1 MMPNITKGTKMV
13 GLIMYLAG
21 PGRSNEHTGMRL
33 ITASDAI
40 VSVERGAAL
49 NAENAKTLAHE
60 MDIPKAV
67 FAADSASKH
76 VFHVSLSLKA
86 DEGSLTD
93 EQWAGIAQDFAEE
106 MGFTGS
112 DGKPP
117 CRWVAIHHGVSKA
130 GNDHI
135 HMAVSMI
142 REDGTKWSQ
151 HNDQPRSQKVCAAL
165 EEKYGLRVGR
175 GEHAERGYH
184 PKEQEAA
191 RAQGLA
197 ELPRETLQRSVR
209 AASTASIDEA
219 EFVRRLRGTGV
230 LIRPRFAKDST
241 TVVEGYSVALKPA
254 NRAEKPVWFGG
265 GKLARDLTL
274 PRLRSGW
281 DGSQEAADAAALE
294 WQAVAQ
300 GQRIASPGRE
310 ALQPTA
316 EQWEKYTAEVGSLYE
331 RIKTVPV
338 DDPAMWAQVARETSG
353 AFAAWSLRTEAVP
366 GPLADTAKALSRTA
380 QLRRFPTKTERA
392 PLPSAKGA
400 GMLLMQ
406 SAVGPST
413 TAGEA
418 LLLAQLRNT
427 MRAIH
432 DMHKAS
438 GRLSD
443 AERVRV
449 AAMDR
454 LREVKARIDGAI
466 PNPTQPVV
474 VHETAPATSKWITA
488 AESRPGTGLP
498 EDLDQVKFLAGVSRP
513 PQKPTQ
519 TPAKPTT
526 SSESAKPVDKSR
538 DKGRRR

>member
-1 MMPNITKGTKMV
+1 MMPNITKGTRMV

-21 PGRSNEHTGMRL
+21 PGRSNEHTDMRL

-40 VSVERGAAL
+40 VSVEHGAAL
-49 NAENAKTLAHE
+49 NADNAKTLAHE

-117 CRWVAIHHGVSKA
+117 CRWVAIHHGASKA

-151 HNDQPRSQKVCAAL
+151 HNDQPRSQKVCAGL
-165 EEKYGLRVGR
+165 EKKYGLRVGR

-184 PKEQEAA
+184 PKEQAA
-191 RAQGLA
+191 ALAQGLA

-209 AASTASIDEA
+209 AASTASVDEA

-230 LIRPRFAKDST
+230 LIRPRFAKGST

-254 NRAEKPVWFGG
+254 SRAEKPVWFGG

-274 PRLRSGW
+274 PMLRSGW
-281 DGSQEAADAAALE
+281 DGSQEAADAAAVE
-294 WQAVAQ
+294 WQAVAD
-300 GQRIASPGRE
+300 GKRIAAPGRE

-331 RIKTVPV
+331 RIKSVPV

-380 QLRRFPTKTERA
+380 QLRRFPTKTEHA

-432 DMHKAS
+432 DMHKAT

-449 AAMDR
+449 AAVDR
-454 LREVKARIDGAI
+454 LREVKARIDGAM
-466 PNPTQPVV
+466 PTPTQPVAAGS
-474 VHETAPATSKWITA
+474 EAPSASKWITA
-488 AESRPGTGLP
+488 AESKPAGGLP
-498 EDLDQVKFLAGVSRP
+498 EDLEQVKFLATVSRP
-513 PQKPTQ
+513 SNTPPQRPAVPSPVE
-519 TPAKPTT
+519 PAKPT
-526 SSESAKPVDKSR
+526 DKSR
-538 DKGRRR
+538 DKGRGR

>member
-1 MMPNITKGTKMV
+1 MMPNITKGTRMV

-21 PGRSNEHTGMRL
+21 PGRSNEHTDMRL

-40 VSVERGAAL
+40 VSVGHGDAL
-49 NAENAKTLAHE
+49 NAANAKTLAQE

-67 FAADSASKH
+67 FAADSTGKH

-86 DEGSLTD
+86 EDGSLSD
-93 EQWAGIAQDFAEE
+93 EQWASIAQDFAEE
-106 MGFTGS
+106 MGFSGS

-135 HMAVSMI
+135 HLAVSMI
-142 REDGTKWSQ
+142 REDGTRWSQ
-151 HNDQPRSQKVCAAL
+151 HNDQPRSQRVCAAL

-184 PKEQEAA
+184 PKEQAAA

-209 AASTASIDEA
+209 AASTASVDEA

-230 LIRPRFAKDST
+230 LIRPRFAQGST

-254 NRAEKPVWFGG
+254 SRSDKPVWFGG

-281 DGSQEAADAAALE
+281 DGSQDAADAAAVE
-294 WQAVAQ
+294 WQAVA
-300 GQRIASPGRE
+300 GGKRIVAPGRE

-331 RIKTVPV
+331 RIKSVPV
-338 DDPAMWAQVARETSG
+338 DDPVLWARVARETSG
-353 AFAAWSLRTEAVP
+353 VFAAWSLRTEAVP

-380 QLRRFPTKTERA
+380 QLRRFPTRTEHA

-432 DMHKAS
+432 DMHQAS
-438 GRLSD
+438 GRLAD

-449 AAMDR
+449 AAVDR
-454 LREVKARIDGAI
+454 LREVKARIDGAVVA
-466 PNPTQPVV
+466 PAQP
-474 VHETAPATSKWITA
+474 AMASQPPSATSKWINA
-488 AESRPGTGLP
+488 AEAKKGVDENL
-498 EDLDQVKFLAGVSRP
+498 EQLKFLMEVSRP
-513 PQKPTQ
+513 PISPSADQEGVAPVAET
-519 TPAKPTT
+519 AK
-526 SSESAKPVDKSR
+526 SKNGKARGKSR
-538 DKGRRR
+538 

>member
-1 MMPNITKGTKMV
+1 MMPNITKGTRMV

-21 PGRSNEHTGMRL
+21 PGRSNEHTDMRL

-40 VSVERGAAL
+40 VSVGHGDAL
-49 NAENAKTLAHE
+49 NAEKAKTLAHE
-60 MDIPKAV
+60 MDIPKGV
-67 FAADSASKH
+67 FAPGSTSKH

-86 DEGSLTD
+86 DEGALSD
-93 EQWAGIAQDFAEE
+93 DQWASIAQDFAEE

-117 CRWVAIHHGVSKA
+117 CRWVAIHHGASKA

-142 REDGTKWSQ
+142 REDGTRWSQ

-184 PKEQEAA
+184 PKEQAAA
-191 RAQGLA
+191 RAQGLV
-197 ELPRETLQRSVR
+197 ELPRETLHRSVR
-209 AASTASIDEA
+209 AASTASVDEA

-230 LIRPRFAKDST
+230 LIRPRFAQGSKS
-241 TVVEGYSVALKPA
+241 VVEGYSVALKPA
-254 NRAEKPVWFGG
+254 SRAEKPVWFGG
-265 GKLARDLTL
+265 GRLARDLTL
-274 PRLRSGW
+274 PRLRTGW
-281 DGSQEAADAAALE
+281 DGSQDAADAAAVE
-294 WQAVAQ
+294 WQAVAG
-300 GQRIASPGRE
+300 GQRIAAPGRE

-316 EQWEKYTAEVGSLYE
+316 EQWEKYTAEVGALYE
-331 RIKTVPV
+331 RIKSVPI
-338 DDPAMWAQVARETSG
+338 DDSAMWAQVARETSG

-366 GPLADTAKALSRTA
+366 GPLAETAKALGRTA
-380 QLRRFPTKTERA
+380 QLRRFPAKTEHA

-406 SAVGPST
+406 AAVGPST

-432 DMHKAS
+432 EMHKAS
-438 GRLSD
+438 GRLVD

-449 AAMDR
+449 AAVDR
-454 LREVKARIDGAI
+454 LAVVKGRIDAAMA
-466 PNPTQPVV
+466 
-474 VHETAPATSKWITA
+474 APAQADTASKPTTVSEQRVDA
-488 AESRPGTGLP
+488 AQAKKDVDENL
-498 EDLDQVKFLAGVSRP
+498 EQLKFLMKVSRP
-513 PQKPTQ
+513 P
-519 TPAKPTT
+519 T
-526 SSESAKPVDKSR
+526 SPGVDKPGAAPVADTAK
-538 DKGRRR
+538 DKDGKERGRGR